1 MRKYK
6 VIDCFCG
13 AGGLSLGF
21 EQMGFEVEYA
31 FDFAEDTIRTYKN
44 NPHYH
49 HGPSFI
55 RDIHSVN
62 KASIEKDLG
71 HKLDKIDVVIG
82 GPPCQGF
89 SVQRRGDN
97 SDPRNELVLEYVRL
111 LKELKPKIFIMENVG
126 GILSERGKP
135 FVKALFDNMH
145 EAGYVIQQKKL
156 LASDYGVPQDRTR
169 VIIVGELTNGETSC
183 FKYPEP
189 DILPKKTVRET
200 IEDLMYMDE
209 KQIFNHKSDR
219 LSPINLKRIQ
229 AIKEGQGR
237 DSLPEEL
244 QLECHKNNNGHRHL
258 DTYGRMAWDRPAPT
272 ITARFDS
279 FSRGRFG
286 HPELDRTITL
296 REGARLQT
304 FPDDFEFLGTKVEV
318 AKQIGNAVPPLLAS
332 RIAKQVLEVL
342 NKSEEMES

>member
-1 MRKYK
+1 MGKYK

-21 EQMGFEVEYA
+21 EKSGFEVVYA
-31 FDFAEDTIRTYKN
+31 FDFAEDTIKTYKN
-44 NPHYH
+44 NPQYH
-49 HGPSFI
+49 HGPAFV
-55 RDIHSVN
+55 RDIHNVS
-62 KASIEKDLG
+62 KESIEADLG
-71 HKLDKIDVVIG
+71 HEIGQIDVVIG

-97 SDPRNELVLEYVRL
+97 EDPRNELVLEYVRL
-111 LKELKPKIFIMENVG
+111 LKEIKPQIFIMENVG

-135 FVKALFDNMH
+135 FVKALFDNMT
-145 EAGYVIQQKKL
+145 EAGYSIQQRKL
-156 LASDYGVPQDRTR
+156 TASNYGVPQDRTR
-169 VIIVGELTNGETSC
+169 VIIVGELTNGGDPT
-183 FKYPEP
+183 FAYPIP
-189 DILPKKTVRET
+189 DDGVKKTVRDAIADLIDKNET
-200 IEDLMYMDE
+200 DLP
-209 KQIFNHKSDR
+209 NHRSDK

-229 AIKEGQGR
+229 AITEGQGH

-244 QLECHKNNNGHRHL
+244 QLDCHKKNSSHRHL
-258 DTYGRMAWDRPAPT
+258 DTYGRMAWDQPAPT

-286 HPELDRTITL
+286 HPVLDRTITL

-318 AKQIGNAVPPLLAS
+318 AKQIGNAVPPVLAE
-332 RIAKQVLEVL
+332 RIAKQVLKSLEV
-342 NKSEEMES
+342 SD